1 MDFNGSSEEW
11 RGAYFCQASLHVC
24 KIRTLSVFCPFE
36 FNGIITEIENKN
48 EPITFS
54 IEFTMM
60 EADETFIVVIP
71 IMKVEMRRSAVM
83 IVERKRSGRKMVLL
97 E

>member
-1 MDFNGSSEEW
+1 
-11 RGAYFCQASLHVC
+11 
-24 KIRTLSVFCPFE
+24 
-36 FNGIITEIENKN
+36 
-48 EPITFS
+48 
-54 IEFTMM
+54 MM

-83 IVERKRSGRKMVLL
+83 SVERKRSGWKMVQP

>member
-1 MDFNGSSEEW
+1 MAVQMNGEVPISAKPLCMCARS
-11 RGAYFCQASLHVC
+11 GH
-24 KIRTLSVFCPFE
+24 CPFE
-36 FNGIITEIENKN
+36 CNGIITEIENKN

-71 IMKVEMRRSAVM
+71 IMKVEMRHSAVM
-83 IVERKRSGRKMVLL
+83 SVERKRSG
-97 E
+97 